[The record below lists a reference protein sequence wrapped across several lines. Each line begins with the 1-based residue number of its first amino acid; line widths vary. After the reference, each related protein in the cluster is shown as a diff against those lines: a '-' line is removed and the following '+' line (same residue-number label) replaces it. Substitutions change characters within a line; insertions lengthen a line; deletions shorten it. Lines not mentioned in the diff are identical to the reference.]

1 MCEALGELGQAI
13 AAYAAGFDVD
23 ALAPGEL
30 AGALEVAGQVEKV
43 AATLAALI
51 AARMARLGPSGVAGR
66 QAERAL
72 ARSSGTSLADARR
85 AIEAG
90 RAMSAQPEVLAAA
103 HAGALS
109 RPQAGLIADAVA
121 LNPGAAPTL
130 VDQAG
135 RLGLAELAEA
145 CARAKAAAVD
155 LDAQRQ
161 AVQAARSLR
170 AYTNRAG
177 AWHLHACGPPTD
189 GAQVMAVLSELATGL
204 FDQARRDGRRE
215 RPEAYLYDAL
225 GALVA
230 LATGGDGRADGE
242 PEGDEAEDGEP
253 GGHEPGGQSGPALA
267 RTPAHGTATAQLKA
281 RLARLRPSF
290 LVRSDIGVLLRG
302 YPVEGEV
309 CEIAGYGPIS
319 AQAAIDL
326 IDTMDPFLKAIV
338 TDGHKVVGVAHLGRR
353 PNAYQRSALD
363 WLYPTCAAEGC
374 PTRAGRLQSDHRADW
389 ARRIS
394 PCSTYWTAC
403 APCTTA
409 SRPARAGGWSR
420 AGANGPSSPPRTR
433 GTPATALPPGSRPRP
448 RPGPGRGEAPERGH
462 RSTGSGGARRAP
474 NITGPG
480 QAGMRR
486 GRARKIERRYF
497 QRK

>member
-30 AGALEVAGQVEKV
+30 AGALEAAGQVEKV

-51 AARMARLGPSGVAGR
+51 AARMARLGPSGTAGR

-85 AIEAG
+85 AIDAG

-103 HAGALS
+103 QAGALS

-161 AVQAARSLR
+161 AVHAARSLR
-170 AYTNRAG
+170 AYTNSAG

-242 PEGDEAEDGEP
+242 AEDGEAGGNEARPRAWRPRGQWPRGP
-253 GGHEPGGQSGPALA
+253 GPGPHHHPRYRHRPAEGPSGPA
-267 RTPAHGTATAQLKA
+267 PAQL
-281 RLARLRPSF
+281 LGPLRH
-290 LVRSDIGVLLRG
+290 RG
-302 YPVEGEV
+302 AV
-309 CEIAGYGPIS
+309 AG
-319 AQAAIDL
+319 L
-326 IDTMDPFLKAIV
+326 
-338 TDGHKVVGVAHLGRR
+338 
-353 PNAYQRSALD
+353 
-363 WLYPTCAAEGC
+363 
-374 PTRAGRLQSDHRADW
+374 
-389 ARRIS
+389 
-394 PCSTYWTAC
+394 
-403 APCTTA
+403 
-409 SRPARAGGWSR
+409 
-420 AGANGPSSPPRTR
+420 
-433 GTPATALPPGSRPRP
+433 
-448 RPGPGRGEAPERGH
+448 PGRGRGVRDRRLSGPSAPRPP
-462 RSTGSGGARRAP
+462 ST
-474 NITGPG
+474 
-480 QAGMRR
+480 
-486 GRARKIERRYF
+486 
-497 QRK
+497 

>member
-30 AGALEVAGQVEKV
+30 AGALEAAGQVEKV

-90 RAMSAQPEVLAAA
+90 QAMSAQPEVLAAA
-103 HAGALS
+103 HAGALT

-121 LNPGAAPTL
+121 LNPAAAPTL

-242 PEGDEAEDGEP
+242 PEGEEAST
-253 GGHEPGGQSGPALA
+253 HEPGGPEGPAPA

-389 ARRIS
+389 AQTHFTVLDLLDRLCPLHHGLKTRS
-394 PCSTYWTAC
+394 GWGLVEGRGKRAFVPPEDPRHPRHGPPAGEP
-403 APCTTA
+403 AEA
-409 SRPARAGGWSR
+409 QAGAHAGARAGG
-420 AGANGPSSPPRTR
+420 
-433 GTPATALPPGSRPRP
+433 
-448 RPGPGRGEAPERGH
+448 
-462 RSTGSGGARRAP
+462 STGA
-474 NITGPG
+474 GPPVDG
-480 QAGMRR
+480 
-486 GRARKIERRYF
+486 
-497 QRK
+497 